1 MSIFRSWNIFWW
13 SSTQVL
19 AKVCASRAS
28 WLSKVFKTQLQVFWL
43 WPHKLWMQRHSL
55 DEGWT
60 KLPLLQ
66 NLSQGQVYLSKVG
79 GLQVKASHVS
89 QSKWGGGS
97 EWAHRGIFLMK
108 LWINW
113 APIITNVLICASLEH
128 TLDIQKHQKHWP
140 PALFMYTV
148 NVRIP
153 NIQFGKRNKIWFGIW
168 TLGFWTFRRFG
179 YFGSFGLRFSH

>member
-89 QSKWGGGS
+89 QSKWGGG
-97 EWAHRGIFLMK
+97 GGVNGPTGGYFLWNCESIEHQ
-108 LWINW
+108 LS
-113 APIITNVLICASLEH
+113 PTFCASLEH